1 MTNCLFYSIF
11 FALFLNISFG
21 SLRFSQI
28 NRTFLSIYKG
38 MLEACVIT
46 VDTKGEPIKPIYNKQ
61 KVEDYVLTYLEEN
74 IKKYSKNFDLK
85 TTYYDENF
93 KNKTNVE
100 IRGIS
105 ITLNAK
111 INSFY
116 TYEKEQRFSIWSK
129 DNLWTKSYY
138 NLLKIRS

>member
-74 IKKYSKNFDLK
+74 IKKYSKNFNLK

-129 DNLWTKSYY
+129 DNL
-138 NLLKIRS
+138 